1 MSAQAQCHKSRREI
15 DYALLAQQLPELSL
29 KVQYELLNYFPS
41 YTDLFTA
48 PTEGLAPQTE
58 LLVNTVRQQLL
69 NPDLTAAVHRIK
81 SLAEQAGAVILA
93 ITKPDYPPLLK
104 QASDAPPILYIRGN
118 VDCLH
123 LPQIAIVGSRRMS
136 RIGEANASQWGRY
149 LALAGFTI
157 TSGLAL
163 GIDGAAH
170 RGALQAAGFDNAG
183 RTVAVMA
190 TGIDGIYPRR
200 HIRLAEQI
208 IAENGALLREFTPG
222 SQPLAARFPQRNRI
236 ISGLS
241 LGVLVVE
248 AAVKSGSLITARLAL
263 EQGREVFAIPGSI
276 HSPQSKGC
284 HLLIKQGATLVETAQ
299 DIVDELDGPLA
310 GLKADAADTRDWAAG
325 LSWDEVKLLDFLG
338 FDPTPIDGFGAEFPA
353 AKLAQLLVSLE
364 LKGLIAND
372 NGFYCRLV

>member
-1 MSAQAQCHKSRREI
+1 MSAQAQQHNSQREI

-29 KVQYELLNYFPS
+29 QVQSELLNHFPS

-48 PTEGLAPQTE
+48 PIEGLAPQAE
-58 LLVNTVRQQLL
+58 LLLDSIRQKQSR
-69 NPDLTAAVHRIK
+69 PTFIAAVHRIQ
-81 SLAEQAGAVILA
+81 SLAQQVGAVILA
-93 ITKPDYPPLLK
+93 VTSPDYPASLK
-104 QASDAPPILYIRGN
+104 QISGAPPILYVRGN
-118 VDCLH
+118 TDCLH

-136 RIGEANASQWGRY
+136 RAGEANACQWGRY

-163 GIDGAAH
+163 GVDGAAH
-170 RGALQAAGFDNAG
+170 RGALEATGGDNAG

-208 IAENGALLREFTPG
+208 IAENGALVTEFPPG

-248 AAVKSGSLITARLAL
+248 AAVKSGSLITARSAL

-276 HSPQSKGC
+276 HNPQSKGC

-299 DIVDELDGPLA
+299 DIVTELAGPLA
-310 GLKADAADTRDWAAG
+310 GLRDSASDAKDPTAQLSRDEA
-325 LSWDEVKLLDFLG
+325 KLLACLG
-338 FDPTPIDGFGAEFPA
+338 FDPLPIDGLDAGFPA
-353 AKLAQLLVSLE
+353 AKLAQMLVGFE
-364 LKGLIAND
+364 LQGLIAND
-372 NGFYCRLV
+372 NGFYYRLV